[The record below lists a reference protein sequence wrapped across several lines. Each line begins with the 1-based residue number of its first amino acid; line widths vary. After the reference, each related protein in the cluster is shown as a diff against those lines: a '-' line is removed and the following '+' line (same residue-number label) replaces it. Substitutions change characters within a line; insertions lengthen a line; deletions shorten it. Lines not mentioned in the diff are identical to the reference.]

1 MIKED
6 FNKIKESEK
15 FKAII
20 SRARLV
26 SCFLNDDQIKK
37 LWEFNFFSE
46 ETKSTYTFFV
56 DNNDV
61 VLKDTNIL
69 ISRNQNPEEVM
80 LGNLKLEEKEVISIA
95 NFVLVKKYQEEN
107 FSKMIL
113 SIESQNRRILWNV
126 TVVLKNLNVANIKIN
141 DRTSEVVED
150 KLFSPFTK
158 Q

>member
-6 FNKIKESEK
+6 FNRIRESEK

-46 ETKSTYTFFV
+46 ETKTTYTFFV
-56 DNNDV
+56 DNDEV
-61 VLKDTNIL
+61 ILKDTNVL
-69 ISRNQNPEEVM
+69 ISRNQNPEE
-80 LGNLKLEEKEVISIA
+80 LLLNNLKLEEKEVISIA
-95 NFVLVKKYQEEN
+95 NFFLIKKYSEDK

-113 SIESQNRRILWNV
+113 SIESRAGVILWNA
-126 TVVLKNLNVANIKIN
+126 TIVLKNLNVVNLKVN
-141 DRTSEVVED
+141 DMISEVVED
-150 KLFSPFTK
+150 KSISPFLK
-158 Q
+158 

>member
-150 KLFSPFTK
+150 KLISPFTK

>member
-6 FNKIKESEK
+6 FDKIRNSEK

-69 ISRNQNPEEVM
+69 ISRNQNPEEVI
-80 LGNLKLEEKEVISIA
+80 LKDLKLEEKEVISVA
-95 NFVLVKKYQEEN
+95 NFFLIKKCKEEK
-107 FSKMIL
+107 FSKMIM
-113 SIESQNRRILWNV
+113 SIESQNKNILWNV
-126 TVVLKNLNVANIKIN
+126 TIVLKNLNVVNLKIS
-141 DRTSEVVED
+141 DKTSEVVED
-150 KLFSPFTK
+150 KTISPFQK
-158 Q
+158 